1 MRKLKTA
8 LPLAATLLFAA
19 CSNEVEHYNGP
30 IVYDNVIV
38 DNYPKLWSVQHRP
51 ERGNGAPMLDFTTPE
66 LPQFNNDQSL
76 LVGTYGGIM
85 AIDMETGQELWFYA
99 MDASMGGA
107 VVSDYILSE
116 NSEFIILRF
125 SALEW
130 TENLYI
136 RLNLRD
142 GSEQWRKTYKTRTI
156 NLNGDCARVGD
167 SHLYLSL
174 LVDNNDYAAYRLNM
188 QTSDTTRLLRTA
200 PDGEYTHTQCYIHSI
215 NYDQQEH
222 WIVTEGL
229 YNPTTQ
235 KDIWRMHIRNT
246 STGDTLG
253 YRIKIMPTE
262 LPDNVAQK
270 YAPEGIAQINDERII
285 IYNTVW
291 INVIDIYNLKNS
303 KKRQT
308 YRVCD
313 TTWFDSIYHQEG
325 CKYVTTSEEDYNKDL
340 ERGFDGI
347 TSKKSILIN
356 ATAPSNIEAPTTHQ
370 ILSNNDIILRTNY
383 KRWIIKTDGK
393 NGEYTTDIKIQN
405 KYFQTA
411 HKSLGYSNRNIPTTN
426 HNMIDGIFY
435 EAGGSGC
442 LQAFEFESSRQLMKI
457 VLTGSTPVHT
467 GTMAYK
473 NSKGEVFVVFCDR
486 NEVVCFPGLTSS
498 HHKVNMIDLLK
509 NTKNIR

>member
-1 MRKLKTA
+1 MRNLKTA
-8 LPLAATLLFAA
+8 IPLAIALLAAA

-66 LPQFNNDQSL
+66 LPQFNNDRHL

-99 MDASMGGA
+99 LDASKDGA

-116 NSEFIILRF
+116 NSEFIILRL
-125 SALEW
+125 SSLNW
-130 TENLYI
+130 DENLYI

-188 QTSDTTRLLRTA
+188 QTGDTTRLLRTA
-200 PDGEYTHTQCYIHSI
+200 PEGDYTHTQCYIHTLTH
-215 NYDQQEH
+215 NEQQM
-222 WIVTEGL
+222 WLVTEGR
-229 YNPTTQ
+229 YNPSTQ
-235 KDIWRMHIRNT
+235 DDYWRMYFRDPE
-246 STGDTLG
+246 TGDTLS
-253 YRIKIMPTE
+253 RHIFEPMPLK
-262 LPDNVAQK
+262 LPNNVAQK
-270 YAPEGIAQINDERII
+270 KTPEGIAQLNNNYVVIF
-285 IYNTVW
+285 NTVW
-291 INVIDIYNLKNS
+291 LNIIDIDNMHTGSTGYNYGIEMIVNS
-303 KKRQT
+303 
-308 YRVCD
+308 
-313 TTWFDSIYHQEG
+313 
-325 CKYVTTSEEDYNKDL
+325 DL
-340 ERGFDGI
+340 SRK
-347 TSKKSILIN
+347 TILPN
-356 ATAPSNIEAPTTHQ
+356 ATPPSNIETPTIHQ
-370 ILSNNDIILRTNY
+370 ILDNKFIFRTNY
-383 KRWIIKTDGK
+383 KRWLMEVEIDTIIRYYEPRSYFEIYKTFRL
-393 NGEYTTDIKIQN
+393 NHYQTDHHSAG
-405 KYFQTA
+405 F
-411 HKSLGYSNRNIPTTN
+411 SNRNIPTTN